1 MPTAPAASCSFG
13 STGLFSFGRSRLESR
28 WDSINLDTSP
38 GFRAIQG
45 YADAVDESG
54 DGDAKAAA
62 DEKTVATVNH
72 PNCVGNLERLQTEL
86 PKTVLALLPLKTSDT
101 LKKKKQKLKEKNQGQ
116 DQDLKRDKKK

>member
-1 MPTAPAASCSFG
+1 M
-13 STGLFSFGRSRLESR
+13 
-28 WDSINLDTSP
+28 
-38 GFRAIQG
+38 
-45 YADAVDESG
+45 VDESG

-86 PKTVLALLPLKTSDT
+86 PKTILALLPQKTSDT
-101 LKKKKQKLKEKNQGQ
+101 LKKKKQKLKEKYQ